1 MVDGLKPGQRKILFC
16 AFKKP
21 IIQEIKVAQFSGY
34 VSKHSAYHHGEA
46 SLVGTIIGMAQIYVG
61 SNNINLLQPNGQ
73 FGTHQMG
80 GKDHASGKDHDEL
93 LLNYLN
99 DDGQS
104 IEPAWFIPIIPM
116 VLVNGCEG
124 IGTGWSSFIPNY
136 NPRVIIANLKRLLN
150 GEAMVPMRPW
160 YKWFKGIIQKT
171 TSKETRYTTIGIMEE
186 KEDENALSVP
196 ELPVLYCNHLFF
208 LKDYTA
214 HNDDTI
220 VHFKIIMTEDQ
231 MKTARQ
237 EGFLKKFKLTTTL
250 STSNMHLF
258 EANGVIKK
266 YDTPEQILEDLFH
279 LRLDFYEKRK
289 TALFHELC

>member
-1 MVDGLKPGQRKILFC
+1 
-16 AFKKP
+16 
-21 IIQEIKVAQFSGY
+21 
-34 VSKHSAYHHGEA
+34 
-46 SLVGTIIGMAQIYVG
+46 
-61 SNNINLLQPNGQ
+61 
-73 FGTHQMG
+73 
-80 GKDHASGKDHDEL
+80 
-93 LLNYLN
+93 
-99 DDGQS
+99 
-104 IEPAWFIPIIPM
+104 M

-150 GEAMVPMRPW
+150 GEAMVPMR
-160 YKWFKGIIQKT
+160 
-171 TSKETRYTTIGIMEE
+171 
-186 KEDENALSVP
+186 
-196 ELPVLYCNHLFF
+196 PVLYCNHLFF

-266 YDTPEQILEDLFH
+266 YDTPGAKLKEGKLDTSLWYMASFH
-279 LRLDFYEKRK
+279 VLVQDCVLIQMWSWQ
-289 TALFHELC
+289 TALLRQLGKASLLLENKVRFIREVVEGTIVVSNKKKDDLYAELNVKDFTPLPKETGSIIAGAVDHVGREETEEEEEVAAGEER